1 MISIVS
7 EGKMEKRKITKLQ
20 IWFSFPQVKL
30 FCAIALLTVV
40 ALFAAVVI
48 QDAFWSSIASNVFAG
63 LLTGL
68 VLALLSGTRQIY
80 LARQEEQLNWL
91 EGLLSTLQKY
101 TRIHQNLIRNKGKD
115 EDRFNC
121 AYDILCIGNEAIE
134 YLRWNPDNKTLGF
147 DPYVYCKQNYGI
159 DLNVMKEHSQNLHER
174 LINEDFPVDNHSV
187 WEWFREFDHD
197 LHQLY
202 NAVEK
207 DIQNHKILLAT
218 AKRTII

>member
-1 MISIVS
+1 M
-7 EGKMEKRKITKLQ
+7 KI
-20 IWFSFPQVKL
+20 
-30 FCAIALLTVV
+30 
-40 ALFAAVVI
+40 
-48 QDAFWSSIASNVFAG
+48 
-63 LLTGL
+63 
-68 VLALLSGTRQIY
+68 
-80 LARQEEQLNWL
+80 
-91 EGLLSTLQKY
+91 
-101 TRIHQNLIRNKGKD
+101 
-115 EDRFNC
+115 NC
-121 AYDILCIGNEAIE
+121 AYDILCIGNEAVE

-174 LINEDFPVDNHSV
+174 LINEDFPADNHSV

>member
-1 MISIVS
+1 
-7 EGKMEKRKITKLQ
+7 MEKRKITKLQ

-101 TRIHQNLIRNKGKD
+101 TRIHQNLVRNKGKD

-187 WEWFREFDHD
+187 CVF
-197 LHQLY
+197 
-202 NAVEK
+202 
-207 DIQNHKILLAT
+207 
-218 AKRTII
+218 AKM

>member
-1 MISIVS
+1 MVFISAS
-7 EGKMEKRKITKLQ
+7 K
-20 IWFSFPQVKL
+20 
-30 FCAIALLTVV
+30 ALLRHC
-40 ALFAAVVI
+40 
-48 QDAFWSSIASNVFAG
+48 IAHSRSTICCCSDSRCLLVFNCFKRLRR

-101 TRIHQNLIRNKGKD
+101 TRIHQNLARNKGKD

-174 LINEDFPVDNHSV
+174 LMDEDFPVDNHSV

-197 LHQLY
+197 LHQLC

>member
-80 LARQEEQLNWL
+80 LARQEEQLNWDSS
-91 EGLLSTLQKY
+91 ESGQ
-101 TRIHQNLIRNKGKD
+101 
-115 EDRFNC
+115 E
-121 AYDILCIGNEAIE
+121 
-134 YLRWNPDNKTLGF
+134 
-147 DPYVYCKQNYGI
+147 
-159 DLNVMKEHSQNLHER
+159 
-174 LINEDFPVDNHSV
+174 
-187 WEWFREFDHD
+187 
-197 LHQLY
+197 
-202 NAVEK
+202 
-207 DIQNHKILLAT
+207 
-218 AKRTII
+218 

>member
-1 MISIVS
+1 
-7 EGKMEKRKITKLQ
+7 MEKRKITKLQ

-63 LLTGL
+63 LVTGL

-80 LARQEEQLNWL
+80 LAHQEELLNWL
-91 EGLLSTLQKY
+91 EGLLVALQKY
-101 TRIHQNLIRNKGKD
+101 TRIYHNLFGNKGNN
-115 EDRFNC
+115 EERFNC

-159 DLNVMKEHSQNLHER
+159 DLNVMKEHSQSLHER
-174 LINEDFPVDNHSV
+174 LINEAFPADNHSA